1 MKHHA
6 CQQFGARTPTRSL
19 GIQSSLVARSPM
31 LRSTPSGPLHRP
43 AATSAASTG
52 ASALQPVLPAC
63 YSRKAE
69 ERSAHQM
76 RSVDALETPQIDER
90 AARPREASRQT
101 AATLMSAGAAAAAAA
116 DQKMKVSEMQLQC
129 TRGEVGGADQL
140 LTRCCTVEQAPYR
153 APAFPRTCCPKGVH
167 GLPCHRWRQRLVA
180 TQSGQSKSA
189 AHAAVQAHHATL
201 QPEKPKK
208 LAAGANVKVL
218 AALFAR
224 SLQLASGGP
233 KGLGPLQR
241 GLSPRRAP
249 AESPR
254 AGWHWSLR
262 PLCNDRRHAT
272 GRRRCGAMVWTG
284 PQIGSCNGV
293 RL

>member
-129 TRGEVGGADQL
+129 TRGEVSRWCGSATYTL
-140 LTRCCTVEQAPYR
+140 LYSRAGSLPSARVSANLLPKRRAR
-153 APAFPRTCCPKGVH
+153 AP
-167 GLPCHRWRQRLVA
+167 LP
-180 TQSGQSKSA
+180 
-189 AHAAVQAHHATL
+189 
-201 QPEKPKK
+201 P
-208 LAAGANVKVL
+208 LAAA
-218 AALFAR
+218 
-224 SLQLASGGP
+224 
-233 KGLGPLQR
+233 
-241 GLSPRRAP
+241 PRRDAIG
-249 AESPR
+249 AEQKR
-254 AGWHWSLR
+254 AMPMAQTVHRGRSRALCSRKSLKS
-262 PLCNDRRHAT
+262 
-272 GRRRCGAMVWTG
+272 W
-284 PQIGSCNGV
+284 PQGQM
-293 RL
+293 